1 MDNIILLFICLTTGV
16 ALRFSAKVPNNAHTA
31 FNSFVIFVSLPALI
45 LDKIHQLRVEPAL
58 FYAVLM
64 PWLLFAIGVVF
75 FWVIGK
81 AASLTPSTIG
91 ALTLC
96 GGLANTS
103 FVGFPMI
110 QAFYGSDGLATGIL
124 LDQLGTW
131 LVLSTIGVAIAS
143 FYSCGAAS
151 GRVVIK
157 RVACFPPSIALLI
170 AFVLMPVQY
179 PDLVTS
185 VLRRLGNL
193 LTPLALISVGLQLH
207 FAGLRDDRRVLA
219 LGLVFK
225 LLLAPLVLAILYV
238 VFLQASGDAIRVTL
252 FEAAM
257 GPMIG
262 GAIIA
267 IEHNL
272 NPQLVTLMV
281 GVGTILSF
289 FTLPM
294 WWYFL
299 SLV

>member
-1 MDNIILLFICLTTGV
+1 
-16 ALRFSAKVPNNAHTA
+16 
-31 FNSFVIFVSLPALI
+31 
-45 LDKIHQLRVEPAL
+45 
-58 FYAVLM
+58 
-64 PWLLFAIGVVF
+64 
-75 FWVIGK
+75 
-81 AASLTPSTIG
+81 
-91 ALTLC
+91 
-96 GGLANTS
+96 
-103 FVGFPMI
+103 
-110 QAFYGSDGLATGIL
+110 
-124 LDQLGTW
+124 
-131 LVLSTIGVAIAS
+131 
-143 FYSCGAAS
+143 
-151 GRVVIK
+151 
-157 RVACFPPSIALLI
+157 
-170 AFVLMPVQY
+170 MPVQY

-193 LTPLALISVGLQLH
+193 LTPLALVSVGLQLH